1 MVCLVVGVVGDGVF
15 LGGGWCVFGGFFVW
29 VMCECGSVG

>member
-15 LGGGWCVFGGFFVW
+15 LGGSWCVFGGFFG
-29 VMCECGSVG
+29 VMCECGGVG